1 MMTDF
6 FVFDG
11 GVGSGFNEGEFASS
25 YDDEDHVAIGLARL
39 PSQFYDSVNLRTYL
53 QILLEVLQEREE
65 LLSELLLQKDIEHAS
80 GKQLDVI
87 GEHAGIARTVGLSDL
102 NYRKIIKLKILAN
115 NSKGTHANVA
125 EVLKLALGTDNIEIV
140 PEYPAGFLFIPDIT
154 PPDNSIM
161 DIVADA
167 LPITVKMATSAPYS
181 TSDRF
186 CFAGGVG
193 KGFSDVD
200 APDGSGGQFRSRKEY
215 S

>member
-1 MMTDF
+1 MVD

-11 GVGSGFNEGEFASS
+11 GDGAGFNDGEFVSAS
-25 YDDEDHVAIGLARL
+25 DAQDHIALGLARL
-39 PSQFYDSVNLRTYL
+39 PYQFRDSNLLRTYL
-53 QILLEVLQEREE
+53 
-65 LLSELLLQKDIEHAS
+65 ELLLESLQDREDVIVEIIRQKGVEHAA
-80 GKQLDVI
+80 GKQLDII
-87 GEHAGIARTVGLSDL
+87 GEHAGIVRPVGLSDL
-102 NYRKIIKLKILAN
+102 NYRKLINLRILAN
-115 NSKGTHANVA
+115 NSNGSHADVA
-125 EVLKLALGTDNIEIV
+125 EVLKLAVGTDNIEIV
-140 PEYPAGFLFIPDIT
+140 PEYPAGFLFIPDVP

-186 CFAGGVG
+186 CFAGGIG

-200 APDGSGGQFRSRKEY
+200 APDGSGGEFRSRKEY